1 MKFEGVFEK
10 GNNLFKLR
18 LQQLDELIND
28 DSLDWADP
36 EEKIEDILEFMDE
49 EKLKYE
55 IAQELGVL
63 DKVLE
68 GGWKSLSAKETGRI
82 GGLVASKRKENER

>member
-28 DSLDWADP
+28 DSLDWD
-36 EEKIEDILEFMDE
+36 
-49 EKLKYE
+49 
-55 IAQELGVL
+55 
-63 DKVLE
+63 
-68 GGWKSLSAKETGRI
+68 
-82 GGLVASKRKENER
+82 